1 MNKIQNEIINILDI
15 KIPENLSF
23 IRLGSKYD
31 GGYVVVNNFLNTD
44 YLVSFGIAN
53 NIDFE
58 QQMSNFVSGM
68 DLYDFS
74 INSLPQKIKNS
85 RFFIEKVDS
94 DHDIILDRVKD
105 KEDLILKVDIEGSEW
120 NFFKNISEENINKFK
135 QIILEVHWMVE
146 IEGVK
151 IPDFRIDVIEKIN
164 KTHQIVA
171 LHPNNY
177 SKTVNVAGLVV
188 PQVLEITFL
197 RKLDNKF
204 IEGTPPKNLFYPNNP
219 NGPDIKNYLIY

>member
-1 MNKIQNEIINILDI
+1 
-15 KIPENLSF
+15 
-23 IRLGSKYD
+23 
-31 GGYVVVNNFLNTD
+31 
-44 YLVSFGIAN
+44 
-53 NIDFE
+53 
-58 QQMSNFVSGM
+58 MSNFVSGM

-85 RFFIEKVDS
+85 RFFIEKVGLDYS
-94 DHDIILDRVKD
+94 TILDRVKD
-105 KEDLILKVDIEGSEW
+105 KEDLILKIDIEGSEW
-120 NFFKNISEENINKFK
+120 DFFKNISEVDINKFK

-197 RKLDNKF
+197 RKSDNKF
-204 IEGTPPKNLFYPNNP
+204 VKGTPPKNLFYPNNP
-219 NGPDIKNYLIY
+219 NRADIKNYLIY